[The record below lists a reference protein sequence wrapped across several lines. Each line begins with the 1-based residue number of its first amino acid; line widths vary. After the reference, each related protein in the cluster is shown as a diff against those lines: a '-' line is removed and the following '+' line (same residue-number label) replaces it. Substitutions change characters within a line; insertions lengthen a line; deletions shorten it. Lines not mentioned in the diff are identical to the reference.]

1 MRYIIISIL
10 LMVAMHVTAQT
21 SVTLD
26 ATIVGIIS
34 VEDGQV
40 IITDINDPSRSGIL
54 LNGKG
59 LLRAGQIQRGEIVNA
74 EEIVMKNG
82 MRALKG
88 QCGTCGTKVFR
99 ILGKA

>member
-10 LMVAMHVTAQT
+10 LMFAINVSAQT
-21 SVTLD
+21 TVTLD

-40 IITDINDPSRSGIL
+40 IITDINDPTRSGVVV
-54 LNGKG
+54 NGKG
-59 LLRAGQIQRGEIVNA
+59 LLQGGRIQEREIKDAYEV
-74 EEIVMKNG
+74 VMKNG
-82 MRALKG
+82 GAKG
-88 QCGTCGTKVFR
+88 SCGSCTTKVFR